1 MSSFEESDSQKSN
14 DDSSSQ
20 EDESPDAKSSLEKN
34 NSPEKQPKQRNN
46 TDRKLIDKLSQLQE
60 QNPEKLEKL
69 LSLLSSERKELRQVS
84 SQFSGPI
91 PPPELLEG
99 YENIVPGA
107 ADRIIRMTE
116 RQIDHRT
123 NIESL
128 IVKGDNRRA
137 DRGLTFAF
145 MLGILCIV
153 VAATLAYLGQPNVAI
168 VIIVVLFGTGT
179 TTYIYGTNVRKQERK
194 NKTEGLLKS
203 LLKDSTNGD

>member
-1 MSSFEESDSQKSN
+1 MSSFEESESKKCN

-20 EDESPDAKSSLEKN
+20 EDESTDEKSSLEKA
-34 NSPEKQPKQRNN
+34 SSREQQPKETNQIY
-46 TDRKLIDKLSQLQE
+46 KELIERLSQLQGE
-60 QNPEKLEKL
+60 DPEKLEKIFL
-69 LSLLSSERKELRQVS
+69 KKELRQVS
-84 SQFSGPI
+84 SKFSGPI

-99 YENIVPGA
+99 YENIVPGS

-137 DRGLTFAF
+137 DKGLTFAF

-153 VAATLAYLGQPNVAI
+153 VAAALAYLGQPNVAI

-179 TTYIYGTNVRKQERK
+179 TTYIYGTNVRKQERE
-194 NKTEGLLKS
+194 NKAEELLKS
-203 LLKDSTNGD
+203 LLKNEIDGN

>member
-1 MSSFEESDSQKSN
+1 MSSFEESESKKCN

-20 EDESPDAKSSLEKN
+20 EDESTDGKSSLEKA
-34 NSPEKQPKQRNN
+34 SSREQQPKETNQSY
-46 TDRKLIDKLSQLQE
+46 KELIERLLSQLQGE
-60 QNPEKLEKL
+60 DPEKLEKIFL
-69 LSLLSSERKELRQVS
+69 KKELRQVS
-84 SQFSGPI
+84 SKFSGPI

-99 YENIVPGA
+99 YENIVPGS

-137 DRGLTFAF
+137 DKGLTFAF
-145 MLGILCIV
+145 VLGILCIV
-153 VAATLAYLGQPNVAI
+153 VAAALAYLGQPNVAI

-179 TTYIYGTNVRKQERK
+179 TTYIYGTNVRKQERE
-194 NKTEGLLKS
+194 NKTEELLKS
-203 LLKDSTNGD
+203 LLKNETDGN